1 MFKVI
6 RTLTILSLAFSLLT
20 MSASVLGKTS
30 LRSVHSKFAPVEM
43 PKGAGPVSLDLAFM
57 PMNRKTGPETGVC
70 YCKEAEVRV
79 VTIDNLQYFGDTI
92 WTVKAD
98 SGVWSD
104 MIINVIIPPN
114 DISGIRLMI
123 KCGRILNPVAAYFVT
138 TGDTVEFYPGK
149 PSAHEPTPPR
159 RSLKTF
165 IDTLTEEQLQ
175 TRYEVIVELKK
186 PSHRKFVERFVGSLK
201 DSTLYDRNRK
211 YYKLWITLQNL
222 IKIGEEGIECGFV
235 TPPPW
240 DKKSIQSDDSLPKN
254 KNRNDSS
261 KQPQG
266 SLPSSESNKTTELV
280 GLGGLLLGHGP
291 ERAKSCWSRRPG
303 RPQLAVG

>member
-149 PSAHEPTPPR
+149 PSGHPRTPSAR
-159 RSLKTF
+159 RRNDPI
-165 IDTLTEEQLQ
+165 IDTITEEQLQ
-175 TRYEVIVELKK
+175 TKYEVVLDLKE
-186 PSHRKFVERFVGSLK
+186 SDDLKFVEGLVGKLA
-201 DSTLYDRNRK
+201 DSSIYRKRRN
-211 YYKLWITLQNL
+211 YYRLWITLENL
-222 IKIGEEGIECGFV
+222 IKIGAYGIDGDYV

-266 SLPSSESNKTTELV
+266 SLPSPESRKSTELV
-280 GLGGLLLGHGP
+280 GLGGP
-291 ERAKSCWSRRPG
+291 PFRPWS
-303 RPQLAVG
+303 